1 MSRLAELVPDVEV
14 LLAMQPEQLG
24 GCLLQIMNSRS
35 GRERMVTL
43 GSWRSELFESA
54 NPPYGAGH
62 HNAVFRALAEAW
74 NWLEV
79 QGLIVWPDE
88 DNGRS
93 GWRMP
98 SRRGERLRT
107 ADAFTRYLKGT
118 TLPREFLHPQIG
130 EKVWLLFLGG
140 EYDTAVFQAFKEV
153 EVAVR
158 RSVTLPKQYLGVD
171 LMRKAFD
178 PTNGPLTDRSAPL
191 SEREALAHLFAG
203 AIGYYK
209 NPQSHRHVGLAEAA
223 ETREMIMLASHLLRI
238 IDTRSPDASSISG
251 A

>member
-1 MSRLAELVPDVEV
+1 MARLAELVPDVEV

-43 GSWRSELFESA
+43 GSWLYELFEGA
-54 NPPYGAGH
+54 NPPYAARH
-62 HNAVFRALAEAW
+62 HDAVFRALAEAW

-79 QGLIVWPDE
+79 QGLIVWPDQA
-88 DNGRS
+88 NGQS
-93 GWRMP
+93 GWRVP
-98 SRRGERLRT
+98 SRRGDKLVNAESFAHFLRGT
-107 ADAFTRYLKGT
+107 A
-118 TLPREFLHPQIG
+118 LPREFLHPQIV

-140 EYDTAVFQAFKEV
+140 DYDTAVFQAFKEV

-158 RSVTLPKQYLGVD
+158 GAAGLSETEYGVD
-171 LMRKAFD
+171 LMRKAFN
-178 PTNGPLTDRSAPL
+178 PSKGPLADKGAPD

-209 NPQSHRHVGLAEAA
+209 NPQSHRHVGLTEAA
-223 ETREMIMLASHLLRI
+223 EAREMIMLASHLLRI
-238 IDTRSPDASSISG
+238 IDTRKTTLKV
-251 A
+251 